1 MNRIKLGDKVRSTVS
16 GFSGTVTAICH
27 YLYNESQYCVKSN
40 ALVNGDEKVCWFSIG
55 ELTTAPECEMGECD
69 KYQISRPGGT
79 WAVQLRPREQNK
91 HRFSIMAELVRTVNF
106 SETFAALRLGESVE
120 FSVAEFTESSVR
132 ANASRYCKGK
142 NIKLSV
148 SALRGTGVI
157 KVTRKS

>member
-1 MNRIKLGDKVRSTVS
+1 
-16 GFSGTVTAICH
+16 
-27 YLYNESQYCVKSN
+27 
-40 ALVNGDEKVCWFSIG
+40 
-55 ELTTAPECEMGECD
+55 
-69 KYQISRPGGT
+69 
-79 WAVQLRPREQNK
+79 
-91 HRFSIMAELVRTVNF
+91 MAELVRTVNF
-106 SETFAALRLGESVE
+106 TETFGESVE

>member
-1 MNRIKLGDKVRSTVS
+1 
-16 GFSGTVTAICH
+16 
-27 YLYNESQYCVKSN
+27 
-40 ALVNGDEKVCWFSIG
+40 
-55 ELTTAPECEMGECD
+55 
-69 KYQISRPGGT
+69 
-79 WAVQLRPREQNK
+79 
-91 HRFSIMAELVRTVNF
+91 MAELVRTVNF
-106 SETFAALRLGESVE
+106 AETFESVE

>member
-1 MNRIKLGDKVRSTVS
+1 MARG
-16 GFSGTVTAICH
+16 
-27 YLYNESQYCVKSN
+27 
-40 ALVNGDEKVCWFSIG
+40 
-55 ELTTAPECEMGECD
+55 
-69 KYQISRPGGT
+69 
-79 WAVQLRPREQNK
+79 AVQLRPREQNK

-120 FSVAEFTESSVR
+120 FSVAEFTESTVR
-132 ANASRYCKGK
+132 ANACRYCKGK

>member
-1 MNRIKLGDKVRSTVS
+1 
-16 GFSGTVTAICH
+16 
-27 YLYNESQYCVKSN
+27 
-40 ALVNGDEKVCWFSIG
+40 
-55 ELTTAPECEMGECD
+55 
-69 KYQISRPGGT
+69 
-79 WAVQLRPREQNK
+79 
-91 HRFSIMAELVRTVNF
+91 MAELVRNRKLCRNHLPL
-106 SETFAALRLGESVE
+106 LRLGESVE